1 MRALGIL
8 LSFALVMTLM
18 DVGSAQEKTAKNPA
32 VGRWKMNQ
40 PGIGESELK
49 ITEKDGK
56 LEVQEIGLGEV
67 RSRIASYEDGL
78 LVIHWQN
85 GAADLQGYWL
95 LHLNKEHARGEG
107 KTVFTRYREDY
118 KPGKA
123 EKILDRPCRRRGVDD
138 AHQRVNESR

>member
-1 MRALGIL
+1 MKSVLIACCVSVLGLFLWTERA
-8 LSFALVMTLM
+8 A
-18 DVGSAQEKTAKNPA
+18 AQNPA

-40 PGIGESELK
+40 PGIGDSELR

-56 LEVQEIGLGEV
+56 LQVQEIGLGEV

-95 LHLNKEHARGEG
+95 LHLNKEHTRGEG
-107 KTVFTRYREDY
+107 KTVFTRFRDDY

-123 EKILDRPCRRRGVDD
+123 EKVLDRTVHVVEGVT
-138 AHQRVNESR
+138 VSRIKE